1 VEWLKETSK
10 NMTID
15 SILCAGTCAIQLPQ
29 TGAED
34 GGTSEFPVASSY
46 DVVTGFS
53 VVTHQAP
60 PDAAHLFR
68 LARKVV
74 RPGGVLV
81 ISAFCDDSVEVSKIA
96 CRETALGGVI

>member
-1 VEWLKETSK
+1 MDWLKETSK

-34 GGTSEFPVASSY
+34 GGTSESPVASSY
-46 DVVTGFS
+46 DVIMGFS
-53 VVTHQAP
+53 VVTHLAP

-74 RPGGVLV
+74 RPEGFLFSPLCAT
-81 ISAFCDDSVEVSKIA
+81 IPSKFRRSRAEKPLLEV
-96 CRETALGGVI
+96 